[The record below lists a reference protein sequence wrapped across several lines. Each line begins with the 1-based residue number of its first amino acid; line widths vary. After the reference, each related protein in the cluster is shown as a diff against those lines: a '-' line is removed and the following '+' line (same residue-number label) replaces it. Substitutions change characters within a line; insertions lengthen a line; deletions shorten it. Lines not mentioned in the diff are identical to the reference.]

1 MNPKEVKSIIPGNGM
16 AVKVLGPKSYDIEQ
30 ALRNWKGKVKD
41 NEIVEQYRERK
52 EYEKPT
58 AKRRR
63 LKDKAIFDAKRN
75 SNNY

>member
-1 MNPKEVKSIIPGNGM
+1 MNGRSIKTIVPGKAT
-16 AVKVLGPKSYDIEQ
+16 AVKVLGPKPIDIEH
-30 ALRNWKGKVKD
+30 ALRTWKGKVKD

-63 LKDKAIFDAKRN
+63 LKDRAIFDAKHN
-75 SNNY
+75 VIK